1 MIVSEERLP
10 DKLEAAAE
18 KAAPESS
25 DDKAADTEEE
35 AEEEEE
41 DAIWKQGLITTA
53 AFWAFGAIPVVAFAI
68 ASWFGATKMTC
79 FVVDIVCTL
88 LTLAGLGVVQAKI
101 TRESAVK
108 KAGQMVLNGTL
119 ACTAGYL
126 IAWFI
131 SSAVGEGDLCMGAG
145 CRPPFIDNYRFN
157 DAPWLSHDQP
167 VPPPDGSDSVNWE
180 CSARSWSDVAMDDT
194 DHIFHMRVNLFAG
207 ENGHFELAE
216 RPSQALPEL
225 EVRVGETYFFDQ
237 THHTNWMHPLGF
249 AYFPDGHHGQTW
261 GGGGRAEVT
270 DFDALKYRVN
280 NRKAKRIESTD
291 IMEYDTKAYESAF
304 SHLKEDWLT
313 EKHGV
318 QLEITDDIAKQAA
331 AQGGVIYYYSRFHS
345 RTSGKIRIVGG
356 SVAGPEPNGTQ
367 YTPPAVGS
375 FDEVC
380 GTYDTAPYNPAL
392 GLCATQ
398 GRLLCDVIDTPFERC
413 MAALNC
419 KMKTE
424 MQVGSSGAHPVTTF
438 YQQMIPH
445 HANAINM
452 ARVLLK
458 TTDLSSEP
466 FVEGLMNDIICGQTA
481 QIDGM
486 RKRLGQ
492 LGQGL
497 PEDAACNNLRAIYG
511 AAGMDVPYSINR

>member
-1 MIVSEERLP
+1 VLT
-10 DKLEAAAE
+10 
-18 KAAPESS
+18 
-25 DDKAADTEEE
+25 DT
-35 AEEEEE
+35 AC
-41 DAIWKQGLITTA
+41 AWVHCACSRARTQ
-53 AFWAFGAIPVVAFAI
+53 
-68 ASWFGATKMTC
+68 
-79 FVVDIVCTL
+79 
-88 LTLAGLGVVQAKI
+88 
-101 TRESAVK
+101 
-108 KAGQMVLNGTL
+108 VLNGTL

-445 HANAINM
+445 HANAMYVVTPRFWAHASMLRANELIRHRLSPRSNM

-466 FVEGLMNDIICGQTA
+466 FVEGLMNGTFLTTMPARAIPIDLLCCATPLTLARISYRADIICGQTA